1 MSSTAAPNTPPPPT
15 STNTDDDENRSILT
29 SGGFPLILTFIVVGL
44 FIGGLLVCFSV
55 RRYTVSNRRRIR
67 AFDEARAWRIWNRDV
82 MTMNLEGQLGAQ
94 PELWTIQAVQAHS
107 MEWAC
112 IQVRPTVLK
121 YSECCRSIQTY
132 PTTTPLFQPIAAKRI
147 YDDAATSFPSP
158 ASRSMLQLAHNY
170 QNAPFSSSSS
180 EQGPFYPFQVGLRD
194 FAVQV
199 HAIRPS
205 QGSSPHHP
213 PHPLSPQAPGPPTA
227 NAGASSGVATPLAG
241 VGGPTHMQIALAIA
255 FPTQEPYVT
264 DIPMH
269 ALGITEVRWRGGT
282 LEN

>member
-1 MSSTAAPNTPPPPT
+1 MRSLSCGLSKLFKHTAWSGRAFRCVPPSSSTPSVVDRFKLIRRLHPSFSLLPPSAFMT
-15 STNTDDDENRSILT
+15 MRLLH
-29 SGGFPLILTFIVVGL
+29 FQA
-44 FIGGLLVCFSV
+44 LLVEACYSWPITT
-55 RRYTVSNRRRIR
+55 RMRPSR
-67 AFDEARAWRIWNRDV
+67 ALLPSRD
-82 MTMNLEGQLGAQ
+82 
-94 PELWTIQAVQAHS
+94 PSIHS
-107 MEWAC
+107 KW
-112 IQVRPTVLK
+112 
-121 YSECCRSIQTY
+121 
-132 PTTTPLFQPIAAKRI
+132 
-147 YDDAATSFPSP
+147 
-158 ASRSMLQLAHNY
+158 
-170 QNAPFSSSSS
+170 
-180 EQGPFYPFQVGLRD
+180 D

-213 PHPLSPQAPGPPTA
+213 LPHPLSPQAPGPPTA
-227 NAGASSGVATPLAG
+227 TAGASSGVATPLAG